1 MVKMLTPFPIYT
13 KPGWPAMLLLHK
25 RYPHQYVL
33 EPIYEPAY
41 SNIDG
46 VERGAK
52 FSVSQLMAVSIYFP
66 MFIINS
72 IAF

>member
-1 MVKMLTPFPIYT
+1 MVKMLTPFPDFIPSQDGQQCYCYI
-13 KPGWPAMLLLHK
+13 K

-46 VERGAK
+46 VEKRGK
-52 FSVSQLMAVSIYFP
+52 VFL
-66 MFIINS
+66 
-72 IAF
+72 